1 MVRDNVSDVQVGI
14 TSRRLILPVTR
25 ISGAVWLLDNVDR

>member
-1 MVRDNVSDVQVGI
+1 VQIAI
-14 TSRRLILPVTR
+14 TSRRLILPVTQ